1 MLLPDF
7 TISKFEAELCV
18 SSTDLC
24 HLNWLFISWHS
35 QAVVWGVFCLCQ
47 LVSAQYGVLTE
58 HTLGSCLLGRW
69 FFLLGKWIPAQ
80 TFYWFVYPASCTG
93 AALEIHAFPHNAS
106 TAKTSLSLAVCVHL
120 LFCFRLLW
128 FFFKKHEL
136 KKYFHFIF
144 SCISGIFM
152 SWEFPFVFK
161 WWIQRKVLTEYLSS
175 KGW

>member
-1 MLLPDF
+1 MVFFQSSSSALILLPDF

-69 FFLLGKWIPAQ
+69 FFFCWENGSHPRL
-80 TFYWFVYPASCTG
+80 FTG
-93 AALEIHAFPHNAS
+93 LFTLHHVLE
-106 TAKTSLSLAVCVHL
+106 
-120 LFCFRLLW
+120 LLW
-128 FFFKKHEL
+128 KFMRSLIMLLQPKQAYVL
-136 KKYFHFIF
+136 QCVF
-144 SCISGIFM
+144 SYS
-152 SWEFPFVFK
+152 FVLGYCDF
-161 WWIQRKVLTEYLSS
+161 L
-175 KGW
+175 